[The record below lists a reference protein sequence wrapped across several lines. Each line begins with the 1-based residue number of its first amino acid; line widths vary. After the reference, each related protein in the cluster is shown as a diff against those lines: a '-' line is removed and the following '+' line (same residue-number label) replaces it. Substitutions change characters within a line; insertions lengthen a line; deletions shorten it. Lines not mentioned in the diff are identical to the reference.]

1 MAIRHGIYISEVA
14 TQIQAP
20 VQIDSGICVAI
31 GTAKIAQDKPV
42 ICYTYKEFVENF
54 GYVGDFD
61 NYTLE
66 EVAATFFKLYNVAP
80 VICINA
86 LNGTKHFK
94 EIEKEI
100 EGQKTFKLEG
110 EVILDT
116 VAVTTGVNQGEIDL
130 ADDITTAEVTTGEGD
145 EAITEKSVTISNASG
160 KILLGGTVK
169 ISYRKTES
177 ALGGDPVVVEIA
189 YANLN
194 NGKYVLPEDAILE
207 SVQVTTNGINNLRS
221 LDFDIQSGDSFAQV
235 TILDETQIIDDK
247 VKVTYHELD
256 PSAVTAQD
264 IIDNIEKV
272 GGIYARFNI
281 VPGTL
286 IAPKFSLQNSVA
298 AALTNKAKSI
308 DGVFKGVAIADL
320 DSARNTTYQAAIE
333 FKNQSNL
340 SDPHLIVC
348 YPKVALDGVQYYLST
363 HLAALMNQ
371 VDSQNDGLPY
381 VSPSNQRLQI
391 DSAVTADGTEMI
403 LLQEQANLLNANG
416 VGTVFSW
423 GSWKYWGNYTSV
435 GPGEDYKDEFIATRR
450 MLNFLTAYLTITYFT
465 NLDNPINRR
474 NIEGILQSANIYLSS
489 LAARGALLGAR
500 LEFPE
505 DENTTANL
513 MSGALHFRLYWLSP
527 PPAQEIVFEME
538 VDTSYF
544 ETLFI

>member
-86 LNGTKHFK
+86 LNGSKHFK

-100 EGQKTFKLEG
+100 EGQASFKLEG

-116 VAVTTGVNQGEIDL
+116 VAVTTGVNQGDIDL

-169 ISYRKTES
+169 ISYRKTET
-177 ALGGDPVVVEIA
+177 ALGGEPVVVEVA
-189 YANLN
+189 YANLT

-207 SVQVTTNGINNLRS
+207 SVEVTTRGINNLRS

-235 TILDETQIIDDK
+235 TILDESLIIDDK

-286 IAPKFSLQNSVA
+286 IAPKYSLQNSVA